1 MKLSFTSAFLCTLAT
16 SFQKKAL
23 AQGQQF
29 GDLPPTIGTTTTE
42 AGRQLAW
49 EKFVKEIFPTWCVD
63 ANGERIDEGSKLC
76 ADGSPNGRWTPFYL
90 TKWHGGEDPALGG
103 YPTDIDT
110 GYPFYYGSGF
120 FGQSGAGGNAHCSFE
135 FDGSKNEPGK
145 CGKIVTEDD
154 SGPNG
159 PGHVPPHIGLAA
171 LTRTYYDT
179 NEKVEDWFDYKQNGC
194 RVLPHKL
201 LSMIRK
207 YFPRDEESN
216 QPDYPPPF
224 TNEGGVGGEVECTD
238 DDCAAPFKVISYPYP
253 LEFVNLVG
261 QTCEDEQDKFPS
273 AVCSTGTATE
283 NGYREYLKAG
293 HGSPHYCSKKAKTA
307 DVYNDWCPYIFFGP
321 NRGKYRH
328 PHVAFAAVETWL
340 ANKAMPQACGPTWD
354 ENDGADYPFT
364 PDNSV
369 AFPEMEFVSG
379 YKTDPK
385 QPRTSNDEQRF
396 FWPGAEG
403 SKRKSV
409 KGVFVIEKYLAP
421 TPARIGKNQDP
432 NPPLPRIASCR
443 YKNYKGVVVKDGGGK
458 KRNCQWIK
466 KRDTLKE
473 RRELCNGPS
482 LKKGKG
488 KKIKQVSKVCPQ
500 TCGEAAGLG
509 KCRDLWLLAKG
520 GMQFES
526 KRTALL

>member
-23 AQGQQF
+23 AQDPQF
-29 GDLPPTIGTTTTE
+29 GDLPPTIGQHGNTE

-49 EKFVKEIFPTWCVD
+49 EEFVKEIFPTWCVD
-63 ANGERIDEGSKLC
+63 ANGERIDEGSTLC

-179 NEKVEDWFDYKQNGC
+179 KEKVEDWFDYEQNGC

-224 TNEGGVGGEVECTD
+224 TNEGGVGGSGG
-238 DDCAAPFKVISYPYP
+238 AYPYP

-283 NGYREYLKAG
+283 NGYPEYLKAG
-293 HGSPHYCSKKAKTA
+293 HGSPHYCSESAKTA

-340 ANKAMPQACGPTWD
+340 ANKAMPNDCGKTWD

-385 QPRTSNDEQRF
+385 QPRTSGDEQRF

-443 YKNYKGVVVKDGGGK
+443 YKNYKGVVVKDGGGQ
-458 KRNCQWIK
+458 KRKCQWIK

-509 KCRDLWLLAKG
+509 RCRDLWLLAKG

>member
-23 AQGQQF
+23 AQGPQF
-29 GDLPPTIGTTTTE
+29 GDLPPTIGQHSNTE

-49 EKFVKEIFPTWCVD
+49 EEFVKEIFPTWCVD
-63 ANGERIDEGSKLC
+63 TNGERIDEGSATC
-76 ADGSPNGRWTPFYL
+76 ADGSINGRWTPFYL

-171 LTRTYYDT
+171 LTRAYYEAD
-179 NEKVEDWFDYKQNGC
+179 EGAEEWFDYEQNGC

-207 YFPRDEESN
+207 YFPRGVKPNN

-224 TNEGGVGGEVECTD
+224 TEEGGVGGYD
-238 DDCAAPFKVISYPYP
+238 GSNVISYPYP

-261 QTCEDEQDKFPS
+261 ASCQAEKGKFPT
-273 AVCSTGTATE
+273 AVCCTTSECE
-283 NGYREYLKAG
+283 NDYPGYLKAG
-293 HGSPHYCSKKAKTA
+293 HGSPHYCSESAKTA
-307 DVYNDWCPYIFFGP
+307 DVNNDWCPYIFFGP

-328 PHVAFAAVETWL
+328 PHIAFAAVETWL
-340 ANKAMPQACGPTWD
+340 ANKVMGECGPTWD
-354 ENDGADYPFT
+354 DNDGADYPFT

-443 YKNYKGVVVKDGGGK
+443 YKNYKGVVVKDGGGQ

-488 KKIKQVSKVCPQ
+488 KKIKQVFKVCPQ

-509 KCRDLWLLAKG
+509 RCRDLWLLAKG